1 MPFAGRNNPKK
12 SIAVEKIS
20 TPNTD
25 AAIIIPSQ
33 S

>member
-20 TPNTD
+20 ISHTD
-25 AAIIIPSQ
+25 AAITTPSQ